1 MRSRYAPFSWMPKL
15 QKREPHLYPFRV
27 LISCL
32 ERGCRGA
39 SAVASQVGEPLLSEA
54 TTFGS
59 RTYGSR
65 SASTASTCLRQSYPL
80 GSRPEGVYMGET
92 PYVPVA
98 ASPRR

>member
-39 SAVASQVGEPLLSEA
+39 SAVASQVGEPLLSLIHYL
-54 TTFGS
+54 
-59 RTYGSR
+59 RKPYLR
-65 SASTASTCLRQSYPL
+65 KPLRVYRVYVSTAVVPFGKPPGGRLH
-80 GSRPEGVYMGET
+80 GGD